1 MRSACLAVF
10 VVALVFGS
18 PEAGATNPCGPWFSS
33 LGRAA
38 DLQLAQKLSAF
49 GSRARVHV
57 AGRLRDLAEKQ
68 NKDLK
73 KYYAVRPYGDIE
85 PIPAELRPKDPQI
98 AAIAERANALLQSEK
113 DILDFVETMAK
124 RAAEP
129 VVRREGENFN
139 PDRMLKSLE
148 LRSPMIEK
156 MAREQ
161 GWGEIIGVNE
171 ILDHDQ
177 FRVEVL
183 GTRQLHFD
191 FETDGGRHAVSAHA
205 LQWLMLTPKL
215 EAEFGKGAARRLHE
229 YLASPEGYRIWM
241 TSFDR
246 GPAYYR
252 DLRGPYTF
260 MLSGITGNLS
270 FLGVR

>member
-1 MRSACLAVF
+1 MTLVLAF
-10 VVALVFGS
+10 VFGS
-18 PEAGATNPCGPWFSS
+18 FDARATDGCGDWFSN
-33 LGRAA
+33 LGRTT
-38 DLQLAQKLSAF
+38 DVRLAQKLSAF
-49 GSRARVHV
+49 GSKARVHV

-68 NKDLK
+68 NKDPK
-73 KYYAVRPYGDIE
+73 KYYPVRPYGDIE
-85 PIPAELRPKDPQI
+85 PIPADIRPKDPQL
-98 AAIAERANALLQSEK
+98 AAIAERANAILQSEK

-129 VVRREGENFN
+129 IARREGANFN
-139 PDRMLKSLE
+139 PDRLLRSLE

-161 GWGEIIGVNE
+161 GWGEIIEVEE
-171 ILDHDQ
+171 ILGHDQ
-177 FRVEVL
+177 FRIEVL

-191 FETDGGRHAVSAHA
+191 FETDGGRHAVSAHT

-215 EAEFGKGAARRLHE
+215 EAEFGKGAARRLLN
-229 YLASPEGYRIWM
+229 YFSSPEGYRIWM

-246 GPAYYR
+246 GPAYFR

-260 MLSGITGNLS
+260 VLTGMTGSHS
-270 FLGVR
+270 FLGVK